1 MRSAYLCHVPI
12 RYRFHVYSYAS
23 SGREKPS
30 GCPEGCLAARCGAYL
45 QGVAPKSSSLFGGL
59 RREKFPQLFYSA
71 RQSHSVRQRA
81 LIRNDR
87 LGEIPGKKIP
97 APQHHP
103 SSSMMAFARQMAFP
117 AQKSVLPQI
126 RLSHASTVWN
136 FAPSLFRLTAY
147 SALAPLLSCFP
158 HYPLQAESHV
168 PGLGSI

>member
-1 MRSAYLCHVPI
+1 MRPRITSRPLHEPIMRSAYLCHVPI

-71 RQSHSVRQRA
+71 RQSHHVRQRA

-97 APQHHP
+97 LRNATPHLSLWSLNGKWRSRRKFH
-103 SSSMMAFARQMAFP
+103 FP
-117 AQKSVLPQI
+117 HI
-126 RLSHASTVWN
+126 RLQPVRERWI
-136 FAPSLFRLTAY
+136 
-147 SALAPLLSCFP
+147 FP
-158 HYPLQAESHV
+158 HPFS
-168 PGLGSI
+168 G